1 MNSLQS
7 FKDDFILLL
16 ESGFI
21 AVNQM
26 DEKSALN
33 LFKAS
38 EILEEN
44 NIMPQ
49 VGIGYLYFHKLE
61 IKKAIAAFK
70 SALEI
75 EPNNEM
81 AKTLLGICYSLM
93 PSNIHDSE
101 NILEETK
108 KSKNPY
114 VKKLSNTTLD
124 FIDDFVKKEPSPVEV
139 QKKKKNN
146 KKKKTK
152 GK

>member
-1 MNSLQS
+1 MNSVQS

-33 LFKAS
+33 LFNAS
-38 EILEEN
+38 ELLDEKSIL
-44 NIMPQ
+44 PQ

-70 SALEI
+70 SALEV

-81 AKTLLGICYSLM
+81 AKALLGICYSLM
-93 PSNIHDSE
+93 PANIQDSE
-101 NILEETK
+101 HILEETK
-108 KSKNPY
+108 KSKNQY
-114 VKKLSNTTLD
+114 IKKLSNTTLD
-124 FIDDFVKKEPSPVEV
+124 FIDDFVKKEPSPVEP
-139 QKKKKNN
+139 QKKKNN